1 MEKKRKVLYTMFT
14 KWSLSYVVIATMAIL
29 IISFCSI
36 QYSQALRAELEYTN
50 AVQLEMTRL
59 QMDRNVRSLR
69 SFSSKA
75 ALNKT
80 VSSLR
85 KQTSWDYVSRY
96 ELYRLVKE
104 LAGETLLD
112 GVTSDCY
119 LYFPD
124 IDLLVSGQYYNHNR
138 DFYDIALG
146 SYGFS
151 FEDWQAVIGQ
161 NYRTSQVF
169 SLQTKDGGELAVLV
183 KPLDSSN
190 RQTPPANAIMVMDLS
205 KIPKASNRL
214 SQERELICLIDRT
227 NKRLVSS
234 SPVSE
239 EMKDELLSR
248 EPEKLI
254 GGGGRIRGQSYD
266 SSVISCISSQYENW
280 DYAVVTQEQEL
291 VGKINELSMLVL
303 VLSLLYLLISGG
315 AIGYAALRQYR
326 PIRNIVDTLK
336 RSEGESEQQM
346 SVDAYDYINRSI
358 HKLVDQNREIS
369 SVAKQQQNAISRE
382 LFHRLLTERDAYASM
397 DEGILKRMGIC
408 KDGDGVFFGMI
419 LTYRLEEN
427 VELALDTTTAD
438 PVDTREMSWFI
449 LQNVTAENLE
459 KYGCSHVCF
468 REGRREQIFFCWTEE
483 DGQDLKAAVRQAL
496 EMSTAFISQ
505 YFKLPYRAAVSDPHQ
520 GIGSIYQS
528 YREVRRVF
536 EYQKSEGGREVI
548 SFGEINLLPMDTLLK
563 YPMDAQNRLAQS
575 VSDGDIENAWQ
586 EILKLLEDNQV
597 NCLAPEAM
605 QFLVSNIAVSILRV
619 VGKVSRDTALP
630 VSQRAVMEACQ
641 QGDLEK
647 MKRELER
654 LVETACQEVS
664 EFNKREK
671 ENQKGKLYWNAKA
684 YVEEYYTD
692 PGLSVNSMAEYF
704 GVQATYLSKLFK
716 EMEGDKL
723 SLYIHRVRLSHVKE
737 LLSKDVKLEDIA
749 QQCGFG
755 SQRTFL
761 RIFKQYEGITPTQ
774 YKELQENKGKEESV

>member
-254 GGGGRIRGQSYD
+254 GGGFRGSRM
-266 SSVISCISSQYENW
+266 IH
-280 DYAVVTQEQEL
+280 
-291 VGKINELSMLVL
+291 
-303 VLSLLYLLISGG
+303 
-315 AIGYAALRQYR
+315 
-326 PIRNIVDTLK
+326 
-336 RSEGESEQQM
+336 RSFPAFLPNMRTGIMRWSP
-346 SVDAYDYINRSI
+346 RS
-358 HKLVDQNREIS
+358 RS
-369 SVAKQQQNAISRE
+369 WW
-382 LFHRLLTERDAYASM
+382 ERSTNF
-397 DEGILKRMGIC
+397 L
-408 KDGDGVFFGMI
+408 
-419 LTYRLEEN
+419 
-427 VELALDTTTAD
+427 
-438 PVDTREMSWFI
+438 
-449 LQNVTAENLE
+449 
-459 KYGCSHVCF
+459 
-468 REGRREQIFFCWTEE
+468 CWC
-483 DGQDLKAAVRQAL
+483 
-496 EMSTAFISQ
+496 
-505 YFKLPYRAAVSDPHQ
+505 
-520 GIGSIYQS
+520 
-528 YREVRRVF
+528 
-536 EYQKSEGGREVI
+536 
-548 SFGEINLLPMDTLLK
+548 
-563 YPMDAQNRLAQS
+563 
-575 VSDGDIENAWQ
+575 W
-586 EILKLLEDNQV
+586 
-597 NCLAPEAM
+597 CLA
-605 QFLVSNIAVSILRV
+605 FCICLS
-619 VGKVSRDTALP
+619 
-630 VSQRAVMEACQ
+630 
-641 QGDLEK
+641 
-647 MKRELER
+647 
-654 LVETACQEVS
+654 
-664 EFNKREK
+664 
-671 ENQKGKLYWNAKA
+671 
-684 YVEEYYTD
+684 VEE
-692 PGLSVNSMAEYF
+692 P
-704 GVQATYLSKLFK
+704 
-716 EMEGDKL
+716 
-723 SLYIHRVRLSHVKE
+723 
-737 LLSKDVKLEDIA
+737 
-749 QQCGFG
+749 
-755 SQRTFL
+755 
-761 RIFKQYEGITPTQ
+761 
-774 YKELQENKGKEESV
+774 